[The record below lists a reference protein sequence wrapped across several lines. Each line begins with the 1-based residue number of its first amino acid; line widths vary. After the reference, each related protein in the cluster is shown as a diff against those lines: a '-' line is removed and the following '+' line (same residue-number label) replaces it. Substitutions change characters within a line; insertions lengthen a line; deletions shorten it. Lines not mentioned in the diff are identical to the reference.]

1 MLNSP
6 KMKDYGF
13 YNEFSLYTTFL
24 QENSICYHKAYVKE
38 TENFHIFKKQ
48 KQNLLILL
56 NNFLNV

>member
-1 MLNSP
+1 
-6 KMKDYGF
+6 MKDYGF
-13 YNEFSLYTTFL
+13 YNEFRLYTTFL

>member
-1 MLNSP
+1 MDFT
-6 KMKDYGF
+6 M
-13 YNEFSLYTTFL
+13 
-24 QENSICYHKAYVKE
+24 IYVKE